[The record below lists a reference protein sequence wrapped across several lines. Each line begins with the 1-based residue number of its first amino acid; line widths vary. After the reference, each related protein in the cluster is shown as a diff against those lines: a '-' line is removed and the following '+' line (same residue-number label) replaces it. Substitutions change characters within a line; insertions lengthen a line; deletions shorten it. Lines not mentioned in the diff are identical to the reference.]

1 MDIDFGKIRE
11 LYGEDALITCKENI
25 DYLVENINYLIKLG
39 FDNYVEI
46 IERFPLAFIEDPHI
60 VKERINKLIQRLGIE
75 YLDIL
80 NEDVS
85 LFEELL

>member
-1 MDIDFGKIRE
+1 MKIDFGKIRE
-11 LYGEDALITCKENI
+11 LYGEEALLTCKENI

-39 FDNYVEI
+39 FEDYEDI
-46 IERFPLAFIEDPHI
+46 IERFPLAFIEEPSI
-60 VKERINKLIQRLGIE
+60 VKERIDKLIQRLGVE

-80 NEDVS
+80 NEDMS